1 MRGRPTE
8 DVERERRHPLQGT
21 APLKSVRAFASRQ
34 LRRSHSSRQG
44 VNTET
49 LVSVDEIARARNGPR
64 GWVETMFA
72 DDIRRALQGTP
83 RERLAE
89 LSAAVWKGFAC
100 GAVSEQDAQQ
110 LAEEIAARKIVPK
123 GVVPGND
130 TLRRRVGSRP
140 RSSESVERRRRWVAS
155 GWMPPA
161 LACRFTAGELSALSV
176 VASQAAKHGRC
187 DLALDHIA
195 ALAGVGRTTV
205 RNALGEARR
214 LGLLT
219 VEVRRLRAFRNDTN
233 VVRIASPEWQSWLS
247 MRRSAPGQGV
257 GANQRAPRDTHI
269 FSERKKG
276 CIQGARRE
284 AERRGRS

>member
-1 MRGRPTE
+1 
-8 DVERERRHPLQGT
+8 
-21 APLKSVRAFASRQ
+21 
-34 LRRSHSSRQG
+34 
-44 VNTET
+44 
-49 LVSVDEIARARNGPR
+49 
-64 GWVETMFA
+64 MFA
-72 DDIRRALQGTP
+72 EDIRRALQGTP
-83 RERLAE
+83 RDRLAD

-100 GAVSEQDAQQ
+100 GAVSEEDAQQ
-110 LAEEIAARKIVPK
+110 LAEEIAARKAIPK
-123 GVVPGND
+123 GAVPGND
-130 TLRRRVGSRP
+130 TPRRRVGSRP
-140 RSSESVERRRRWVAS
+140 RSSESLERRRRWVAS

-161 LACRFTAGELSALSV
+161 FACRFTAGEAAALAV

-233 VVRIASPEWQSWLS
+233 VVRIASPEWQAWLS

-257 GANQRAPRDTHI
+257 GAKPCAARDTLLLH
-269 FSERKKG
+269 EGRKG
-276 CIQGARRE
+276 GTQDV
-284 AERRGRS
+284 RRGGSRWTR

>member
-1 MRGRPTE
+1 
-8 DVERERRHPLQGT
+8 
-21 APLKSVRAFASRQ
+21 
-34 LRRSHSSRQG
+34 
-44 VNTET
+44 
-49 LVSVDEIARARNGPR
+49 
-64 GWVETMFA
+64 MFA

-83 RERLAE
+83 RGRLAE
-89 LSAAVWKGFAC
+89 LAAAVWKGFAC
-100 GAVSEQDAQQ
+100 GAVSEEEAQ
-110 LAEEIAARKIVPK
+110 AARGGHRRPARRSRPPHHS
-123 GVVPGND
+123 PGG
-130 TLRRRVGSRP
+130 VGSRP
-140 RSSESVERRRRWVAS
+140 RAPESLERRRRWVAS
-155 GWMPPA
+155 GWMPPQ
-161 LACRFTAGELSALSV
+161 LACRFTAGEAAVLAV

-214 LGLLT
+214 LSLLT

-269 FSERKKG
+269 FSEERKSA
-276 CIQGARRE
+276 IQGTRRE
-284 AERRGRS
+284 AGYRRRS

>member
-1 MRGRPTE
+1 
-8 DVERERRHPLQGT
+8 
-21 APLKSVRAFASRQ
+21 
-34 LRRSHSSRQG
+34 
-44 VNTET
+44 
-49 LVSVDEIARARNGPR
+49 
-64 GWVETMFA
+64 MFV
-72 DDIRRALQGTP
+72 DDIRRALPGTP
-83 RERLAE
+83 RGRLAE
-89 LSAAVWKGFAC
+89 LAAAVWKGFAC
-100 GAVSEQDAQQ
+100 GAVSEEDAQR

-123 GVVPGND
+123 SVVPGND

-140 RSSESVERRRRWVAS
+140 RSSGSLERRRRWVAS

-219 VEVRRLRAFRNDTN
+219 VEVRRIRSFRNDTN
-233 VVRIASPEWQSWLS
+233 VVRIISPEWQSWLS

-257 GANQRAPRDTHI
+257 GAKPCAARDTVI
-269 FSERKKG
+269 SY
-276 CIQGARRE
+276 
-284 AERRGRS
+284 RGRKGGTQDVCRGEGRWTR

>member
-1 MRGRPTE
+1 
-8 DVERERRHPLQGT
+8 
-21 APLKSVRAFASRQ
+21 
-34 LRRSHSSRQG
+34 
-44 VNTET
+44 
-49 LVSVDEIARARNGPR
+49 
-64 GWVETMFA
+64 MFA

-83 RERLAE
+83 RGRLAE
-89 LSAAVWKGFAC
+89 LAAAVWKGFAC
-100 GAVSEQDAQQ
+100 GAVSEEEAQA
-110 LAEEIAARKIVPK
+110 LAEAIQARKAIPAA
-123 GVVPGND
+123 PPQP
-130 TLRRRVGSRP
+130 RRVGSRP
-140 RSSESVERRRRWVAS
+140 RAPESLERRRRWVAS
-155 GWMPPA
+155 GWMPPQ
-161 LACRFTAGELSALSV
+161 LACRFTAGEAAVLAV

-214 LGLLT
+214 LSLLT

-269 FSERKKG
+269 FSEERKSA
-276 CIQGARRE
+276 IQGTRRE
-284 AERRGRS
+284 AGYRRRS

>member
-1 MRGRPTE
+1 M
-8 DVERERRHPLQGT
+8 L
-21 APLKSVRAFASRQ
+21 
-34 LRRSHSSRQG
+34 
-44 VNTET
+44 
-49 LVSVDEIARARNGPR
+49 
-64 GWVETMFA
+64 A
-72 DDIRRALQGTP
+72 DQIRRAIPATP
-83 RERLAE
+83 KAKLCD
-89 LSAAVWKGFAC
+89 LSAALWKAY
-100 GAVSEQDAQQ
+100 GAGLVAEDEAQA
-110 LAEEIAARKIVPK
+110 LAEAIQARKAIPAA
-123 GVVPGND
+123 PPQP
-130 TLRRRVGSRP
+130 RRVGSRP
-140 RSSESVERRRRWVAS
+140 RAPESLERRRRWVSS
-155 GWMPPA
+155 GWMPPQ
-161 LACRFTAGELSALSV
+161 LACRFTAGEAAALAV

-269 FSERKKG
+269 FSEERKSA
-276 CIQGARRE
+276 IQGTRRE
-284 AERRGRS
+284 TGYRGRS

>member
-1 MRGRPTE
+1 MRSGRPQHGAG
-8 DVERERRHPLQGT
+8 D
-21 APLKSVRAFASRQ
+21 
-34 LRRSHSSRQG
+34 
-44 VNTET
+44 
-49 LVSVDEIARARNGPR
+49 
-64 GWVETMFA
+64 MFA

-83 RERLAE
+83 RDRLAD

-110 LAEEIAARKIVPK
+110 LAEEIAARKIVPPK
-123 GVVPGND
+123 PAEP
-130 TLRRRVGSRP
+130 RRRVGTRP
-140 RSSESVERRRRWVAS
+140 RAPESLERRRRWISS
-155 GWMPPA
+155 GWMPPQ
-161 LACRFTAGELSALSV
+161 LACRFTAGEAAALAV

-257 GANQRAPRDTHI
+257 GANQRAPRNTYL
-269 FSERKKG
+269 FSEERKSA
-276 CIQGARRE
+276 IQGTRRE
-284 AERRGRS
+284 SGYRGRS

>member
-1 MRGRPTE
+1 
-8 DVERERRHPLQGT
+8 
-21 APLKSVRAFASRQ
+21 
-34 LRRSHSSRQG
+34 
-44 VNTET
+44 
-49 LVSVDEIARARNGPR
+49 
-64 GWVETMFA
+64 MFA
-72 DDIRRALQGTP
+72 DDIRRALPGTP

-89 LSAAVWKGFAC
+89 LAAAVWKGFAC
-100 GAVSEQDAQQ
+100 GAVSEGDAQQ
-110 LAEEIAARKIVPK
+110 IAEEIAARKIMPPK
-123 GVVPGND
+123 PAEP
-130 TLRRRVGSRP
+130 RRRVGSRP
-140 RSSESVERRRRWVAS
+140 RAPESLERRRRWVAS

-214 LGLLT
+214 LGFLT

-233 VVRIASPEWQSWLS
+233 VVRIASPEWQAWLS

-257 GANQRAPRDTHI
+257 GAKACAARDTGI
-269 FSERKKG
+269 SYKGRKG
-276 CIQGARRE
+276 RVLPVRQE
-284 AERRGRS
+284 AQRWSR